1 MTAWL
6 KHIVHVLMGL
16 FSRCI
21 Y

>member
-21 Y
+21 C

>member
-6 KHIVHVLMGL
+6 KHVHVLMGL

>member
-1 MTAWL
+1 MTVWL
-6 KHIVHVLMGL
+6 KQVVHVLMGL